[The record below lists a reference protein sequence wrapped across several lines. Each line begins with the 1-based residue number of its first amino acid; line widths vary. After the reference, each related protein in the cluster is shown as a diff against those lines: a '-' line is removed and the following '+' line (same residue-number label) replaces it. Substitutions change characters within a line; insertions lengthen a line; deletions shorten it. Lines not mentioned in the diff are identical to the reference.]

1 VTNTKMDRIKVLKKK
16 KEREIFAE
24 LRALRD
30 TLDSG
35 YLENLNR
42 SLPFADLLFDRWERA
57 RKLGF
62 GEGSSVYDSALIIGE
77 ILVGNYCW
85 IGPSVIL
92 DGSGGLKIGNYCT
105 ISAGSQ
111 IYSHDN
117 IKKTLSSGK
126 DEIEHSNV
134 IIGNNVYIGP
144 NSVITRGI
152 TIGDTTVIG
161 AFSFVNRDV
170 PTHSIIV
177 GQPAKVIG
185 RVEENQGHIVLRY
198 K

>member
-1 VTNTKMDRIKVLKKK
+1 MDRMKILKEEKGK
-16 KEREIFAE
+16 NLLTE
-24 LRALRD
+24 LTSLKDALS
-30 TLDSG
+30 SG

-42 SLPFADLLFDRWERA
+42 SLPFADLMFDRWERA
-57 RKLGF
+57 RELGF
-62 GEGSSVYDSALIIGE
+62 GEGSSVYDSAVIMGNIV
-77 ILVGNYCW
+77 VGSYCW

-92 DGSGGLKIGNYCT
+92 DGSGGLTIGNYCT

-117 IKKTLSSGK
+117 IKKTLSSGTE
-126 DEIEHSNV
+126 EIERSNV

-144 NSVITRGI
+144 NSIITRGI
-152 TIGDTTVIG
+152 TIGSMTVIG

-170 PTHSIIV
+170 PGCSIIV

-185 RVEENQGHIVLRY
+185 RVEENQGLITLKY

>member
-1 VTNTKMDRIKVLKKK
+1 MKNASMERRVILKKK
-16 KEREIFAE
+16 REREVFYE
-24 LRALRD
+24 LTALRD
-30 TLDSG
+30 SLDSG
-35 YLENLNR
+35 FLEHLNR

-57 RKLGF
+57 GKLGF
-62 GEGSSVYDSALIIGE
+62 GEGSSVYDSV
-77 ILVGNYCW
+77 LVLGDVVVGRNCW

-92 DGSGGLKIGNYCT
+92 DGSGGLKIGDYCT

-126 DEIEHSNV
+126 EAIEHSNV
-134 IIGNNVYIGP
+134 IIGNNVYVGP

-152 TIGDTTVIG
+152 TIGDMTVIG

-170 PTHSIIV
+170 PSHSIIV
-177 GQPAKVIG
+177 GKPAKVIG
-185 RVEENQGHIVLRY
+185 SVKENQGGIELKY